1 VFVAILLLA
10 VVVVLPLLS
19 IRYGVDS
26 RHFGTREHR
35 SNW

>member
-1 VFVAILLLA
+1 MITAVLLLA
-10 VVVVLPLLS
+10 LLVLLPLLS

>member
-1 VFVAILLLA
+1 MIVAVVALLLLVA
-10 VVVVLPLLS
+10 LPLLS

-26 RHFGTREHR
+26 RHFPTREHR

>member
-1 VFVAILLLA
+1 MTAILLIALL
-10 VVVVLPLLS
+10 VLLPLLS

-26 RHFGTREHR
+26 RHFATREHR